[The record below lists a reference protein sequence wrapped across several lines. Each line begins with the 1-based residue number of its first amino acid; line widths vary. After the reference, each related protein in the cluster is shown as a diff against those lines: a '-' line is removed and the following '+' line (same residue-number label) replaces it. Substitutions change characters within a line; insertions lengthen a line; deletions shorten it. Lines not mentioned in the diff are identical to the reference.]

1 MTKDEEKS
9 IEELRKEIVTIRL
22 DRDAWIK
29 QWTAEKDIS
38 DELYFFIKD
47 NMQDIDKFYSS
58 SENAKYKSSRGMH

>member
-1 MTKDEEKS
+1 MAIDDEKS
-9 IEELRKEIVTIRL
+9 IEELRREIVTIRL

-47 NMQDIDKFYSS
+47 NIQDIAKFDSS
-58 SENAKYKSSRGMH
+58 SENTKYKSSRGMH

>member
-1 MTKDEEKS
+1 MAIDDEKS
-9 IEELRKEIVTIRL
+9 IEELRREIVTIRL

-47 NMQDIDKFYSS
+47 NIQDIAKFNSS
-58 SENAKYKSSRGMH
+58 SENTKYKSSRGMQ

>member
-1 MTKDEEKS
+1 MAIDDEKS
-9 IEELRKEIVTIRL
+9 IEELRREIVTIRL

-47 NMQDIDKFYSS
+47 NIQDIAKFNSS
-58 SENAKYKSSRGMH
+58 SENTKYKSSRGMH

>member
-1 MTKDEEKS
+1 MTIDDEKS

-29 QWTAEKDIS
+29 QWAAEKDIS

-47 NMQDIDKFYSS
+47 NIQDIAKFDSS
-58 SENAKYKSSRGMH
+58 SENTKYKSSRGMH